1 MEIRLD
7 ALEPDHFYHIYNRGI
22 NGTQIFESEDNY
34 LFFLRKFNFF
44 LLPVCEIYSYC
55 LMPNHFHFVIRI
67 KSDKEI
73 RLFTID
79 NDQKS
84 GAFAEKGL
92 HSYDSIISKQFAKFI
107 SSYSQAYNK
116 FNKKRTGALL
126 ESPFK
131 RIRITDEQYLR
142 RLIVYIHQNP
152 KKLISKLEDYP
163 FSSYR
168 SLISNEETFLKSN
181 EVIKVFDD
189 IGNFIFC
196 HQKEEDL
203 L

>member
-7 ALEPDHFYHIYNRGI
+7 TLEPDYFYHIYNRGI

-34 LFFLRKFNFF
+34 LFFLRKFNYF

-55 LMPNHFHFVIRI
+55 LMPNHFHFVIRV

-73 RLFTID
+73 RLFAVD
-79 NDQKS
+79 NDKKNDGFS
-84 GAFAEKGL
+84 EKGL
-92 HSYDSIISKQFAKFI
+92 HSYDSIISKQFARFI
-107 SSYSQAYNK
+107 SSYSQAFNR
-116 FNKKRTGALL
+116 FNKNRTGALL

-131 RIRITDEQYLR
+131 RIRITDEEYLR
-142 RLIVYIHQNP
+142 RSIVYVHQNP

-168 SLISNEETFLKSN
+168 SLISDEETFLKSN
-181 EVIKVFDD
+181 EVIKVFDNV
-189 IGNFIFC
+189 GNFIFC
-196 HQKEEDL
+196 HQNEEDL